1 MRIKDLVKDYLLFI
15 ERQHSKGTFKFYVSH
30 LNHFLK
36 FCFDNR
42 LSFVNQISNQVI
54 NDYISFNKQSCENVT
69 INKRVGILK
78 RMFKRMNVDHPY
90 LQSIDKLKERSKTFN
105 MLSRKELKRII
116 SYVDSLPDETNNNM
130 MYKGVINLLADTG
143 ARISEVLAIEK
154 KNISFEDTYGF
165 ILLTKTKTKEDR
177 FVPFSARS
185 IDLVK
190 KIVSDNP
197 KSSYLF
203 YNKLKKRQITYDD
216 VIYFMKLIKEKLDI
230 DKLHPHMFRHSM
242 ATIWL
247 ENGADLKSVMLVL
260 GHKNMKTTDR
270 YLHNSITHIT
280 KTYVNKFRI

>member
-36 FCFDNR
+36 FCVDNK
-42 LSFVNQISNQVI
+42 LEHVSQLNNQAI
-54 NDYISFNKQSCENVT
+54 NDYISFMKQTCENVT

-78 RMFKRMNVDHPY
+78 RLFKRMNVDHPY
-90 LQSIDKLKERSKTFN
+90 LQSIDKLKERSKTFD

-116 SYVDSLPDETNNNM
+116 GYVDSLPDEINNNM
-130 MYKGVINLLADTG
+130 MYKGIINLLADTG
-143 ARISEVLAIEK
+143 ARISEILAIEK
-154 KNISFEDTYGF
+154 KNISFENNYGF

-177 FVPFSARS
+177 FVPFSVRS

-190 KIVSDNP
+190 KIAADNP
-197 KSSYLF
+197 KSQYLF
-203 YNKLKKRQITYDD
+203 YNKLKARPTTYDD
-216 VIYFMKLIKEKLDI
+216 VIFFMRKLKDKLDI